1 MSVPQMAMGALT
13 GIQALGQIQNARFQA
28 NVAERQAR
36 DSIIASE
43 NQAREIRLQSDTE
56 RLKLAQEEVGRIREA
71 NKIIATD
78 IASGAASGALMEGN
92 VFMNQSLKNLSEDL
106 NIIRT
111 ERDLIL
117 AKTKGQIGNL
127 LAQTRA
133 QATVTRAQGKAA
145 RQAGYLS
152 AIGTLASGGM
162 QTYKM
167 GGSSVTPTGPSSGDI
182 MGGKYGT
189 PQGPLGGKA
198 Y

>member
-1 MSVPQMAMGALT
+1 MSVPQIAMGALT

-28 NVAERQAR
+28 KLAERQAR
-36 DSIIASE
+36 DSIIAAES
-43 NQAREIRLQSDTE
+43 QAEELRLQSE
-56 RLKLAQEEVGRIREA
+56 REKLQLAQEEVGRIREA

-127 LAQTRA
+127 LASTRA

-152 AIGTLASGGM
+152 AIGTLAKGGM

-167 GGSSVTPTGPSSGDI
+167 SPGTEIPKGD
-182 MGGKYGT
+182 T
-189 PQGPLGGKA
+189 
-198 Y
+198 

>member
-1 MSVPQMAMGALT
+1 MSVPQIAMGALT

-28 NVAERQAR
+28 NLAERQAR
-36 DSIIASE
+36 DSIIAAES
-43 NQAREIRLQSDTE
+43 QAQELRLQSE
-56 RLKLAQEEVGRIREA
+56 REKLQLAQEEVGRIREA

-127 LAQTRA
+127 LASTRA
-133 QATVTRAQGKAA
+133 QATVTRAQGEAA

-152 AIGTLASGGM
+152 AIGTLTKGGM
-162 QTYKM
+162 QTYSM
-167 GGSSVTPTGPSSGDI
+167 GGSSVAPTGPSSGDI

-189 PQGPLGGKA
+189 AQGPLGGKA